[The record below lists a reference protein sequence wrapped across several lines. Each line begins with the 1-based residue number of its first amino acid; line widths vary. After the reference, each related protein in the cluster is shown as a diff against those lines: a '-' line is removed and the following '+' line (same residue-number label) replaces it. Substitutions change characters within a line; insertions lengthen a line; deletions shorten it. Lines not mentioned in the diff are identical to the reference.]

1 MVWAGEQTAG
11 RGRMR
16 RRWHSPAHSGLW
28 FSVVLRPEAPAAE
41 VMALPLA
48 VGVAVGS
55 ALDALAPGQ
64 VRLKWP
70 NDVLLGSRKVAGI
83 LVDAEVTE
91 GTMTHAV
98 VGVGVNLARPSNG
111 FDAEIGL
118 SAAAMADVLSGP
130 PAPGRTLA
138 AILAALEAGYDELLA
153 HGPGEAR
160 RRWLELA
167 DTIGREVVA
176 QSGGETIQGTAID
189 LDAQGNLVVMEA
201 GRRRIVAYG
210 EVDHLR

>member
-1 MVWAGEQTAG
+1 
-11 RGRMR
+11 
-16 RRWHSPAHSGLW
+16 
-28 FSVVLRPEAPAAE
+28 
-41 VMALPLA
+41 
-48 VGVAVGS
+48 
-55 ALDALAPGQ
+55 
-64 VRLKWP
+64 
-70 NDVLLGSRKVAGI
+70 
-83 LVDAEVTE
+83 
-91 GTMTHAV
+91 MTHAV
-98 VGVGVNLARPSNG
+98 VGVGVNLARPSTG
-111 FDAEIGL
+111 FDPEIGL

-176 QSGGETIQGTAID
+176 QSGGETIQGTAVD